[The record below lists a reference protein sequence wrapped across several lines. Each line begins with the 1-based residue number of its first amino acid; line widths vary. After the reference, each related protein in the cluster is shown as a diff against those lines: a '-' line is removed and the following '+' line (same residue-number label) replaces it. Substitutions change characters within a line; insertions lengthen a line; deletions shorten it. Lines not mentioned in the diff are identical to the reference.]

1 MEPGSSAL
9 QAAAEAALTAQ
20 GVQWTE
26 LRELVFRVLAETGEP
41 SSAYTIAERV
51 STAAGRRITAN
62 SVYRILDLFVAHD
75 LAKRIESRNAYV
87 VNRHPACR
95 HDCIF
100 LVCQGC
106 AAIQH
111 LDDDR
116 LAHAMRNRATDA
128 GFRPTR
134 AVLEI
139 LGWCSNCEPK
149 LNEHRALP

>member
-1 MEPGSSAL
+1 M
-9 QAAAEAALTAQ
+9 
-20 GVQWTE
+20 
-26 LRELVFRVLAETGEP
+26 
-41 SSAYTIAERV
+41 
-51 STAAGRRITAN
+51 
-62 SVYRILDLFVAHD
+62 
-75 LAKRIESRNAYV
+75 
-87 VNRHPACR
+87 NRHPACR

-139 LGWCSNCEPK
+139 LGRFTEDLQALSRAIRWGEADKLFDLFTRTREIRRGIIAAGQESAEPNFGRDRGK
-149 LNEHRALP
+149 H